1 MLFGNCLI
9 SYALSKC
16 LCSFCTEID
25 KVSSLAHS
33 PQLVF
38 LTAIMP
44 ATVQLGLFLDLLF
57 FWLGPA
63 DPTHCSCSSSLLAA
77 YKYKPNE
84 SAAIYILVISS

>member
-1 MLFGNCLI
+1 M

-44 ATVQLGLFLDLLF
+44 ATVQLGLLLDLFGFLA
-57 FWLGPA
+57 G
-63 DPTHCSCSSSLLAA
+63 TCRSYLLVMF
-77 YKYKPNE
+77 
-84 SAAIYILVISS
+84 I